1 MLVTKDI
8 TEQIPIPHEDGQ
20 WMQFRRLSWLEMTDA
35 AETAERRSVKKMTQF
50 GSEAVGAIIASY
62 EKTAAATADTD
73 GDGAATP
80 TTAKAP
86 TVASYDRES
95 LLENG
100 ITAWSYEEKPSPKT
114 IKQLDAETARWAA
127 EQIFELSRER
137 TKEERG
143 NA

>member
-1 MLVTKDI
+1 MLVTKDE
-8 TEQIPIPHEDGQ
+8 TEQISIPHEDGQ
-20 WMQFRRLSWLEMTDA
+20 WIQFRRLSWLEMVEA

-50 GSEAVGAIIASY
+50 GSEVVGAIIAKH

-73 GDGAATP
+73 GDGDTTP
-80 TTAKAP
+80 TKAP
-86 TVASYDRES
+86 TVGSYDRES

-100 ITAWSYEEKPSPKT
+100 IVAWSYEEKVSPKA

-127 EQIFELSRER
+127 EQIFDLSRER

-143 NA
+143 NAS

>member
-1 MLVTKDI
+1 MLVTKDT
-8 TEQIPIPHEDGQ
+8 TEQVPIPHEDGH
-20 WMQFRRLSWLEMTDA
+20 WMQFRRLSWLEMVEA

-50 GSEAVGAIIASY
+50 GSEAVGAIIASH

-73 GDGAATP
+73 GDGDTTP
-80 TTAKAP
+80 TKAP
-86 TVASYDRES
+86 TVGSYDRES

-100 ITAWSYEEKPSPKT
+100 IVAWSYEEKVSPKA
-114 IKQLDAETARWAA
+114 IRQLDAETARWAA

-143 NA
+143 NDS

>member
-1 MLVTKDI
+1 MLVTKDT
-8 TEQIPIPHEDGQ
+8 TEQVPIPHEDGH
-20 WMQFRRLSWLEMTDA
+20 WIQFRRLSWLEMTEA

-50 GSEAVGAIIASY
+50 GSEAVGAIIASH

-73 GDGAATP
+73 GDGDTTP
-80 TTAKAP
+80 AKAP

-100 ITAWSYEEKPSPKT
+100 IVAWSYDEKVSPKT

-127 EQIFELSRER
+127 KQIFELSRER

-143 NA
+143 NAS